1 MAIIFSEIESSAGNE
16 NAGKPI
22 YATFCAR
29 AVFLPDRMSLVLSLE
44 MDWPPWH
51 PRDPTNCALSAPTLL
66 LNTIRLL
73 HPQPQA
79 VLFHQQA
86 TQLSMFDREGCG
98 GRSEATVA
106 ISSLPLDRRR
116 KFLCSCPSASSQ
128 DQLPGRQCHIC
139 ALLLPLCPSFTS
151 NPPLNP
157 THSLTTCTVRC
168 TGLKFPAPQG
178 AQSKRHL
185 ISSRDLRSH
194 PSSSFFV
201 PTHLVRV
208 SLGKDR
214 ES

>member
-22 YATFCAR
+22 YAAFCAR

-128 DQLPGRQCHIC
+128 ISCRAGNAIYAPSCCLS
-139 ALLLPLCPSFTS
+139 ALL
-151 NPPLNP
+151 
-157 THSLTTCTVRC
+157 
-168 TGLKFPAPQG
+168 
-178 AQSKRHL
+178 
-185 ISSRDLRSH
+185 SH
-194 PSSSFFV
+194 P
-201 PTHLVRV
+201 TL
-208 SLGKDR
+208 L
-214 ES
+214 